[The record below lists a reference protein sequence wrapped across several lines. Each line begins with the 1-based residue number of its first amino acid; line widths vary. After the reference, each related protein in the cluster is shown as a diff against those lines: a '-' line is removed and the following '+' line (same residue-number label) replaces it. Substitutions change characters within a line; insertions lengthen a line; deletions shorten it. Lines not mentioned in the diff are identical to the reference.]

1 MLRREGSMHSPAHP
15 VKFQKQVVAHR
26 RLKEKAGP
34 VLQINQKPL
43 RDSDLAFFPLFTEA
57 I

>member
-1 MLRREGSMHSPAHP
+1 MHSSSHP
-15 VKFQKQVVAHR
+15 VKFQKQAVAHC

-43 RDSDLAFFPLFTEA
+43 RDSDLAFFSLFREA
-57 I
+57 DLDRLSD

>member
-1 MLRREGSMHSPAHP
+1 MLSPAHP

-43 RDSDLAFFPLFTEA
+43 RDSDLAFFSLFMEA
-57 I
+57 RI